1 MEGRS
6 ASPEAL
12 AKGRQALIEAHSK
25 AADAR
30 GTGKHAVFGGRGTV
44 LLEELRAQFGFETV
58 HVDAVPK
65 KDYWNAKNYTSDAA
79 TRKSGLVPSRADLV
93 TGADTGQPIDVRVG
107 VDRFVKL
114 GRKMSPESQKLW
126 EQLKNVEY
134 AVGIADSGYHVRDL
148 GRPRLRSPL
157 GQGAEERKTDG
168 LGAGRDVLQELG
180 LGRDRRAAA
189 ILK

>member
-1 MEGRS
+1 MMDSSLPYYVEGRS

-114 GRKMSPESQKLW
+114 GRKMSPSQKLW

-134 AVGIADSGYHVRDL
+134 AVGIADSGYHTYAI
-148 GRPRLRSPL
+148 S
-157 GQGAEERKTDG
+157 
-168 LGAGRDVLQELG
+168 AGRVYEVHWDKGPKSARLA
-180 LGRDRRAAA
+180 RCRSRRSSGIGARA
-189 ILK
+189 